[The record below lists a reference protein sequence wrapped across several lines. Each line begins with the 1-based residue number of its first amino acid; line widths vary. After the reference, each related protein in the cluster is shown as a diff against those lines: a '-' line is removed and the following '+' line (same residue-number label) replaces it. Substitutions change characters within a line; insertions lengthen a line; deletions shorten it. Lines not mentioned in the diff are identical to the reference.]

1 MAIRSD
7 AAFTE
12 GFTDGW
18 IRRYA
23 ASAAATEAELS
34 ALDQQVGDGDFGAN
48 LVAGLQAAVRL
59 LGELDGPGA
68 ASAAGPLDAAAAA
81 FLDEVGGTSGPLFGL
96 LFQEMA
102 VAVAAADNGLFVG
115 SLAAGIGNGLSAIQ
129 RVGEAAVGDKT
140 LVDALVPACTA
151 LASYPSSADPVE
163 ALSHAARA
171 AWEGV
176 ANTARLTAR
185 SGRASYVGDR
195 AAGVPDPGAVGI
207 GLLFS
212 AAERTVT
219 ELGPL
224 LRGPEPQPESVA
236 VERGA

>member
-1 MAIRSD
+1 MGTRID

-12 GFTDGW
+12 GFTNAW

-23 ASAAATEAELS
+23 ASAVATEPELS

-59 LGELDGPGA
+59 LGELDEVRA
-68 ASAAGPLDAAAAA
+68 ASAGGPLEAAATA

-102 VAVAAADNGLFVG
+102 VAVE
-115 SLAAGIGNGLSAIQ
+115 AAGDGLYVGALAMGVGNGLSAIQ

-140 LVDALVPACTA
+140 LVDALVPACGA
-151 LASYPSSADPVE
+151 LAACPSSADPIE

-219 ELGPL
+219 RLAPL
-224 LRGPEPQPESVA
+224 LPDRQLGGVT
-236 VERGA
+236 VERSA